1 MVPQRLGHWQGPVS
15 TKAEA
20 TTNKARVRKPDRLTG
35 GARDRDGEGY
45 TNLEEFLNRTDPNAE

>member
-1 MVPQRLGHWQGPVS
+1 MVPQRLGCWQGPVS
-15 TKAEA
+15 PKAEA

-45 TNLEEFLNRTDPNAE
+45 TNLEEFLNRTDPNAK